1 MSLSL
6 SQIRSG
12 ISNQVSLITGMKLA
26 KMIPVY
32 FGRIQDTVAHKAFT
46 VEIGSVSGRT
56 DERQRRQIGVYASTT
71 VIIKFAFRLR
81 PLDVYP
87 VDYDSSLDLE
97 VQIIDQVLK
106 SYASIQPSIQIRFNN
121 SNRTSTDS
129 SEYMI
134 HTLEFTV
141 LHTIKHS

>member
-12 ISNQVSLITGMKLA
+12 VSSQILLVTGMRLA
-26 KMIPVY
+26 KTLPDF
-32 FGRIQDTVAHKAFT
+32 FGRMPDTVAHKSFT
-46 VEIGSVSGRT
+46 VEIGQVTART
-56 DERQRRQIGVYASTT
+56 DERQRRPIGVYASTS
-71 VIIKFAFRLR
+71 VVIKFAYRLR

-87 VDYDSSLDLE
+87 TDYDSSLDLE

-106 SYASIQPSIQIRFNN
+106 SYASIQPPIQIRFNSSERQSTN
-121 SNRTSTDS
+121 SN
-129 SEYMI
+129 EYTI

-141 LHTIKHS
+141 LHTIKYS